1 MIYMKCDETMEL
13 KMLAFILIL
22 LIAAYPASA
31 EEVSIDKLALNITL
45 NENGLVEVV
54 MQTEIHNTGTSTLDG
69 YSLTVPFSAA
79 IDKDQSSGVT
89 VNDDGNMNFNAP
101 EVKGQTAPG
110 GTDIIVSFDKPV
122 EPGKKWDGRIGYTT
136 ESMVTKDNSGYSLT
150 FRVDAPKAIVSG
162 KSVTT
167 PVTADA
173 DIRAQVFLPKSYEL
187 TSVQPEPFRKL
198 FQYGRLVPTWTP
210 QKLHIGDTIL
220 IKTSYSDVLAKIVEN
235 DDRARKLK
243 AMIRDIN
250 SQGKSVPEAENY
262 LATANENNSKAF
274 ASFGGKDY
282 SVASQY
288 AGYANEELTKG
299 EKSLS
304 GGTAKETPKATE
316 KTPGFE
322 AYILGSV
329 LIITFLIRKRF
340 T

>member
-1 MIYMKCDETMEL
+1 MICDKTMEI
-13 KMLAFILIL
+13 KILAFILIL
-22 LIAAYPASA
+22 LIAVYPVSA
-31 EEVSIDKLALNITL
+31 DDVSIDKLALNITL
-45 NENGLVEVV
+45 GENGLVEVV
-54 MQTEIHNTGTSTLDG
+54 MQTEIHNTGTSALDG
-69 YSLTVPFSAA
+69 YSFTVPFSAA
-79 IDKDQSSGVT
+79 IDKEQSSGVT

-101 EVKGQTAPG
+101 DAKVQSAPG
-110 GTDIIVSFDKPV
+110 GTNIIVSFDKPV

-136 ESMVTKDNSGYSLT
+136 ENMVTKDNSVYSLAFT
-150 FRVDAPKAIVSG
+150 VDAPKAIVSG

-198 FQYGRLVPTWTP
+198 FQYGRMVPTWTP

-220 IKTSYSDVLAKIVEN
+220 IKTSYSDVLAKIVDN

-250 SQGKSVPEAENY
+250 AQGKSVPEAENY
-262 LATANENNSKAF
+262 LATANENNNKAI
-274 ASFGGKDY
+274 ASFGGRDY

-288 AGYANEELTKG
+288 AGYAKEDITKA
-299 EKSLS
+299 ENSLS
-304 GGTAKETPKATE
+304 GGPAKETPETPE

-329 LIITFLIRKRF
+329 LIIIFLIKKKRMN
-340 T
+340 